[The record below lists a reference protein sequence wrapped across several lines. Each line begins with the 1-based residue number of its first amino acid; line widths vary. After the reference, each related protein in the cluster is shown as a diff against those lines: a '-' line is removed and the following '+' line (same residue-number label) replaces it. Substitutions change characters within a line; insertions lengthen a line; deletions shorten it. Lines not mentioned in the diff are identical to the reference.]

1 MKKNIAKEIITDL
14 LCVAGITIN
23 GDAPWDI
30 TVHDERLYQRL
41 LSQTELGLGES
52 YMDGWWDC
60 PRIDLLITRLA
71 EADLET
77 KLKTNFNHIFKIL
90 LSRFLNF
97 QTKKRSLQVGI
108 KHYDLGNDLFQVMLD
123 RDMSYTCGY
132 WKNAKTLDE
141 AQQAKLDLVC
151 KKLALK
157 PGMRMLDIGCG
168 WGSLAKYA
176 AEHYGVEVVGLTIS
190 QSQCE
195 LAKVHCKKLPIE
207 IRFQDYRD
215 VNEPFDRVVSLGM
228 FEHVGHL
235 NYRTYMEVV
244 NRCLVETGL
253 FLLHTIGINSSTT
266 YGSPWVS
273 KYIFPN
279 SMLPSIAQIGKATE
293 HLFILQ
299 DWHNFGL
306 DYYKTLMAWHEQ
318 FNQGWGQ
325 LKDHYD
331 GRFFR
336 MWNYFLLFSAGGFQA
351 RENQLWQIVFSK
363 QGYKERYKTVR

>member
-1 MKKNIAKEIITDL
+1 MKRNIAKELITDL
-14 LCVAGITIN
+14 FSMAGITMN
-23 GDAPWDI
+23 GDAAWDM

-60 PRIDLLITRLA
+60 PRIDLLITRLV
-71 EADLET
+71 EANLDI
-77 KLKTNFNHIFKIL
+77 KLKTNFNHLFKVI

-97 QTKKRSLQVGI
+97 QTKKRSLEVGVR
-108 KHYDLGNDLFQVMLD
+108 HYDLGNDLFKVMLD
-123 RDMSYTCGY
+123 RDMIYTCGY
-132 WKNAKTLDE
+132 WRKANNLEE
-141 AQQAKLDLVC
+141 AQKAKLDLVC

-168 WGSLAKYA
+168 WGGLAKYA
-176 AEHYGVEVVGLTIS
+176 SEHYGVEVVGLTIS
-190 QSQCE
+190 KSQFD
-195 LAKVHCKKLPIE
+195 LAKERCRKLPIE
-207 IRFQDYRD
+207 IRFQDYREI
-215 VNEPFDRVVSLGM
+215 NEPFDRIASLGM

-235 NYRTYMEVV
+235 NYRLYMEVV
-244 NRCLVETGL
+244 DRCLVETGL
-253 FLLHTIGINSSTT
+253 FLLHTIGSSYSTT
-266 YGSPWVS
+266 YSSPWVS

-306 DYYKTLMAWHEQ
+306 DYYKTLMAWHEK

-325 LKDHYD
+325 LKKQYD
-331 GRFFR
+331 DRFFR
-336 MWNYFLLFSAGGFQA
+336 MWNYFLLFSAGGFKS

-363 QGYKERYKTVR
+363 KQYEGSYQSVR